1 MYLWKLLSRN
11 YSDFYSVIIDKLF
24 TGSGKITFEDFIAKY
39 NEWTL
44 KKTAEM
50 KDSDKISKSK
60 TMSKVS
66 RIYLMP
72 FEKIEMREYKR
83 VWGYNRYQEGHGII
97 EDKITVQEIE

>member
-1 MYLWKLLSRN
+1 MK
-11 YSDFYSVIIDKLF
+11 D
-24 TGSGKITFEDFIAKY
+24 SGKISE
-39 NEWTL
+39 
-44 KKTAEM
+44 
-50 KDSDKISKSK
+50 

-97 EDKITVQEIE
+97 EDNITVQEIE